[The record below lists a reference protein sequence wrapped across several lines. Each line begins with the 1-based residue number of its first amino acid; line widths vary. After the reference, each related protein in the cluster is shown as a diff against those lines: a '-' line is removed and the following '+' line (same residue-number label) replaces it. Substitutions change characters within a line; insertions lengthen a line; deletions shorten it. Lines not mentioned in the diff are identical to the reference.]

1 MRKQFDFLFCAV
13 LEHLCG
19 MDTFSTMRFPKGDW
33 FWAIT
38 RYSEIASGQ
47 PPKQNLRG
55 RVGIVFYLGGR
66 CFLYSTFLS
75 PAHNVDIVSAIF
87 FQVKTVFV

>member
-1 MRKQFDFLFCAV
+1 
-13 LEHLCG
+13 

-55 RVGIVFYLGGR
+55 RVGIVFYLGGALFFIFDFSFPSAQCGY
-66 CFLYSTFLS
+66 CFRHILS
-75 PAHNVDIVSAIF
+75 G
-87 FQVKTVFV
+87 